1 MDICHTMEIL
11 ECPHSRTYF
20 LLRYKALAIILSV
33 HKGVFGAFQHWLL
46 DTLLQTAQT
55 LLSAPDWTNATFC
68 CLLDLS
74 VTLSYIKKTTEI
86 FSCGHLRQQIS
97 HVVTKSFFILT
108 GRQLV
113 SIVL

>member
-11 ECPHSRTYF
+11 EFPHSRTYF
-20 LLRYKALAIILSV
+20 LLRYKALAVIL

-55 LLSAPDWTNATFC
+55 LLSAPDWTKATFG

-86 FSCGHLRQQIS
+86 FSCRHFRQQIS